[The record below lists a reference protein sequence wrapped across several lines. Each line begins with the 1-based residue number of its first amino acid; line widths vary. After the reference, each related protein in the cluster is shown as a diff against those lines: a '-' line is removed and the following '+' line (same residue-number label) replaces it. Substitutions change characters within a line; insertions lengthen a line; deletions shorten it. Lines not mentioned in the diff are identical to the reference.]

1 MSAVRSFE
9 FDVAEGLTPE
19 EVLARARAKARSAG
33 IAIHGDVSGGRFEG
47 AATGTW
53 AVDGRTLRVEV
64 LRKPM
69 LVPWGL
75 VESLLKRL
83 FG

>member
-1 MSAVRSFE
+1 VNSAKSFA
-9 FDVAEGLTPE
+9 FDVAEGRTPQDILE
-19 EVLARARAKARSAG
+19 RARTEARGAG
-33 IAIHGDVSGGRFEG
+33 IALHGDAQGGRFEG
-47 AATGTW
+47 TATGTW

-64 LRKPM
+64 QRKPT

-75 VESLLKRL
+75 VESLLKRV

>member
-1 MSAVRSFE
+1 MSAARSFE
-9 FDVAEGLTPE
+9 FDVAEGITAADI
-19 EVLARARAKARSAG
+19 LARARDHARSAG
-33 IAIHGDVSGGRFEG
+33 IALHGDGAGGRFEG
-47 AATGTW
+47 TATGTW

-64 LRKPM
+64 LRKPL
-69 LVPWGL
+69 LVPWAL